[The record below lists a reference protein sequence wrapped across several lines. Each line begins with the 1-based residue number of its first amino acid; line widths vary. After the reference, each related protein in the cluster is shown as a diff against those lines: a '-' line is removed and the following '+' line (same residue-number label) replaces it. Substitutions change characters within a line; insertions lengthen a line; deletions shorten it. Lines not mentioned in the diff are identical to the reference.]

1 MSYLDQ
7 AVWINKLKGS
17 VDSEVTIRGWI
28 RNRRMGKNMW
38 FIDLRDGSDEVQCAL
53 YVPDANPDLV
63 NQLKEADLESIV
75 QFTGKVVENAKAI
88 GGIELQISSGEILQ
102 SVTNFP
108 INKPDHNIQHLMKY
122 RHLWIRSRKQVAILK
137 IRDEIIRALR
147 EFMAIHAFIN
157 VDTPIFTPN
166 ACEGTTTLFEVDFH
180 GDKAYLS
187 QSGQLYNEAN
197 AAALGRVYCFGPT
210 FRAEKSATRR
220 HLLEFWMLEM
230 EAAFYDFED
239 NLDFQEH
246 LLAYVAD
253 RILSNYKPELELLER
268 NVTELESAT
277 KLPYFR
283 LHYKDAIKMVSD
295 SNNPDI
301 SMVHGDDFG
310 APHEVY
316 ISQQY
321 DRPVFI
327 HHYPT
332 KIKPFYMKIDPIDPE
347 YVLNADLLVPGL
359 GELIGGSQRED
370 NLEHLLNRIRHENL
384 PENLFEWYI
393 DLRRYGTFVHSGF
406 GIGLERLV
414 LWVCGLDHIRTAIA
428 YPRMLHQMYP

>member
-1 MSYLDQ
+1 MSYQEQ
-7 AVWINKLKGS
+7 ATWIGKLKELM
-17 VDSEVTIRGWI
+17 DSEVTIRGWI

-53 YVPDANPDLV
+53 YVPNANPELV
-63 NQLKEADLESIV
+63 NQLKEADLESTV
-75 QFTGKVVENAKAI
+75 EFTGKVVENSKAI
-88 GGIELQISSGEILQ
+88 GGLELQISSGKVIQ
-102 SVTNFP
+102 SVGNFP
-108 INKPDHNIQHLMKY
+108 INKPDHSIQHLMKY

-137 IRDEIIRALR
+137 LRDAIIRALR
-147 EFMAIHAFIN
+147 DFMELNSFIN

-230 EAAFYDFED
+230 EAAFFNFSD
-239 NLDFQEH
+239 NLHFQEQM
-246 LLAYVAD
+246 LAYVAE
-253 RILSNYKPELELLER
+253 RVIANHRPELELLER
-268 NVTELESAT
+268 DLTELESAT
-277 KLPYFR
+277 KLPYYR
-283 LHYKDAIKMVSD
+283 LHYREAIKLLAESGNSELFME
-295 SNNPDI
+295 
-301 SMVHGDDFG
+301 HGDDFG
-310 APHEVY
+310 APHEVF
-316 ISQQY
+316 ISQKY

-332 KIKPFYMKIDPIDPE
+332 KIKPFYMKIDPEEPE

-370 NLEHLLNRIRHENL
+370 SLELLLERIRHENL
-384 PENLFEWYI
+384 PEDLFEWYI
-393 DLRRYGTFVHSGF
+393 DLRRFGTFVHSGF

>member
-1 MSYLDQ
+1 MAYLEQ
-7 AVWINKLKGS
+7 ATWICKLKEL

-28 RNRRMGKNMW
+28 RNRRLGKSMW

-53 YVPDANPDLV
+53 YVPDASPELV

-75 QFTGKVVENAKAI
+75 EFTGKVVENSKAS
-88 GGIELQISSGEILQ
+88 GGVELQVSSGKVLQ
-102 SVTNFP
+102 SVNNFP
-108 INKPDHNIQHLMKY
+108 INKPDHSIQHLMKY

-137 IRDEIIRALR
+137 IRDALIRALR
-147 EFMAIHAFIN
+147 DFMELNSFIN

-180 GDKAYLS
+180 GDKAYLA

-239 NLDFQEH
+239 NLHFQEQM
-246 LLAYVAD
+246 LAYVVE
-253 RILSNYKPELELLER
+253 RILANHKPELELLER
-268 NVTELESAT
+268 DFSDLEAAT
-277 KLPYFR
+277 QLPYHR
-283 LHYKDAIKMVSD
+283 LHYRDAVKLLND
-295 SNNPDI
+295 SGNAELAMEP
-301 SMVHGDDFG
+301 GDDFG
-310 APHEVY
+310 APHEVF
-316 ISQQY
+316 ISQQF
-321 DRPVFI
+321 DRPVFV

-332 KIKPFYMKIDPIDPE
+332 KIKPFYMKVDAQEPD

-370 NLEHLLNRIRHENL
+370 SLELLLNRIRHENL
-384 PENLFEWYI
+384 PEEIFDWYI

-414 LWVCGLDHIRTAIA
+414 VWVCGLEHIRTAIA